1 MKTTILIFLF
11 ILTFSQSNAEKQIE
25 LTPIVLPYDS
35 LNIDE
40 VYGYGATI
48 IARSGNTIYHSTD
61 DGASWDIALE
71 SETKLNQLYSKD
83 PHTVFAIGDSGLVYR
98 TFDYGATWFDVSHE
112 TNLSMNKMA
121 AKDYS
126 EYFVVTKHTIC
137 YFKKDM
143 FSDYKSISNYNS
155 PAINMVKYYNGSYWY
170 CANFYKVRTSEYYK
184 DNFYY
189 DYWLPYYQ
197 FTGDEF
203 YYHAVDSYNFYG
215 PTADKYIS
223 NNFNIYPTEKGIL
236 YTGNNPLNN
245 ESAITFYGLHI
256 IYDRYKGDGGGM
268 MIKGDTINYANIV
281 NDTLNVIT
289 KHGLWVWMHYT
300 EIDEDLVSPDEVEY
314 SELGTP
320 NINHVFQTYDNQYY
334 LACDNSRIYKAKT
347 VSIPTNVNQE
357 DQTVIEVN
365 GNIITT
371 NRNYKLLDATNYIGQ
386 KSSYKQIDER
396 TIELEKGMHILK
408 FGKGNKYII
417 KKVIIE

>member
-1 MKTTILIFLF
+1 MKKLIIILIL
-11 ILTFSQSNAEKQIE
+11 ITSYNLLAEKQIE

-112 TNLSMNKMA
+112 TNLSMNKIA

-126 EYFVVTKHTIC
+126 EYFVVTKHTIG
-137 YFKKDM
+137 YFKKDLL
-143 FSDYKSISNYNS
+143 SDYKSISNYS
-155 PAINMVKYYNGSYWY
+155 SKFIRSLKFFENGYWY
-170 CANFYKVRTSEYYK
+170 CTDFYKYSEYDDLVRETYNK
-184 DNFYY
+184 F
-189 DYWLPYYQ
+189 WLPYYQ
-197 FTGDEF
+197 FTGEAIHSFKHDKYRMPEDKF
-203 YYHAVDSYNFYG
+203 DRYVSYNF
-215 PTADKYIS
+215 
-223 NNFNIYPTEKGIL
+223 NIFPSEYGIL
-236 YTGNNPLNN
+236 FTGNSPDVH
-245 ESAITFYGLHI
+245 SAGISFGRLFSLYEH
-256 IYDRYKGDGGGM
+256 YGDGGGM
-268 MIKGDTINYANIV
+268 MIKGDTINHVDIT

-334 LACDNSRIYKAKT
+334 LACENSHIYKAKT

-386 KSSYKQIDER
+386 KSNYTQLDENR
-396 TIELEKGMHILK
+396 IQLEKGMHILK